1 MKRHYFSILFFIRK
15 TKLLKNGEA
24 PVCLR
29 VTVDGQRFEI
39 QIKRSV
45 NLNNWDHKKGFAIG
59 RDAKSMELNH
69 YLEVVRTKILR
80 IHRELEQDN
89 KPITSQTII
98 RIFNG
103 KSETD
108 KMLLSFF
115 REHNIKCRELIG
127 KNYVLCTV
135 LRFERTV
142 KYLSEYRYKNKHSFK

>member
-1 MKRHYFSILFFIRK
+1 
-15 TKLLKNGEA
+15 
-24 PVCLR
+24 
-29 VTVDGQRFEI
+29 
-39 QIKRSV
+39 
-45 NLNNWDHKKGFAIG
+45 
-59 RDAKSMELNH
+59 MELNH

-142 KYLSEYRYKNKHSFK
+142 KYLSEYIQFKYQLSDIPLKNLDNSFVTCFEHFIKTKKNYAC